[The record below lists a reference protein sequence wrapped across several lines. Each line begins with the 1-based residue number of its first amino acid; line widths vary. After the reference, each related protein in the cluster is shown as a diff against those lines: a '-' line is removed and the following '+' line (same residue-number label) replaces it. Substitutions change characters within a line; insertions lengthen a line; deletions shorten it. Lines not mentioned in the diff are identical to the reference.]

1 MNRVVTAFSII
12 AAIIAY
18 SVFAAVVIRREK
30 DELIAVT
37 DEIIAYN
44 DLGDKENAYASA
56 EKLSG
61 IWSDLEKKMSVFV
74 RDDKLHELSKAVSKV
89 GPYINAANDE
99 LDAELHNIRR
109 QLQLVYRSELPTWY
123 NIF

>member
-99 LDAELHNIRR
+99 LDAVLHNIRR